1 MLETTNGK
9 VWKEVEAF
17 PRLLLY
23 DDLLRNIVDLSKLPS
38 QDVLQLSLKC
48 ADKPDQV
55 KLKLLTTND
64 DEYDTWTAKGSS
76 LCDTLKEFPSVLLPS
91 AALLGTLSTIQ
102 ARLYSIASA
111 PTRGH
116 VSLVVGVA
124 KTKSSVGLAKTGMC
138 SGLLQRVNINTSVP
152 AFFRA
157 APSFKLP
164 VDPSKPVIM
173 IAAGSGIA
181 PFRGFWQHRQRQA
194 KAGVKVGPT
203 VLIFGCRKETMNLLL
218 DETDKFNR

>member
-1 MLETTNGK
+1 M
-9 VWKEVEAF
+9 WQEVEAF
-17 PRLLLY
+17 PRLLLF
-23 DDLLRNIVDLSKLPS
+23 DELLKNIVDLSKLPT
-38 QDVLQLSLKC
+38 QDVLKLFLKC
-48 ADKPDQV
+48 ADKQDQI
-55 KLKLLTTND
+55 KLKLLTTED

-76 LCDTLKEFPSVLLPS
+76 VCDTLREFPSVLLPS
-91 AALLGTLSTIQ
+91 AALLGTLPTIQ

-124 KTKSSVGLAKTGMC
+124 QTKSTVGLAKTGMC
-138 SGLLQRVNINTSVP
+138 TGLLQRADINTSIP

-164 VDPSKPVIM
+164 VDPLKPVIM

-203 VLIFGCRKETMNLLL
+203 VLIFGCRKETMNLLR
-218 DETDKFNR
+218 DETDKFSR